1 MTQKIQNQHRL
12 VIIGAGSAGLC
23 MGVQL
28 KQAGID
34 DFVILEQADGVGGTW
49 YWNTYPGAECDVE
62 SHLYSF
68 DFEQKLDWSRPFA
81 PQQEILAYLNDIADK
96 YDIRRH
102 IRFNTAVDQLNWQHE
117 RARWQATTADGDVFD
132 AQVVISAIG
141 MFNNI
146 HWPDIPGIEDFK
158 GNCWHSARWN
168 GAHNLAGERVGVIG
182 IAASAIQL
190 APEIAP
196 LVDRLQLF
204 QRTANW
210 VVPKPNTPYTAQQI
224 NHYRHHPEA
233 VQQSREDV
241 YAVWNTLATFDD
253 KQFLADIEQA
263 GLERVAEVKDPETRR
278 KLTPNHPFGCK
289 RPLFSDL
296 YYPIF
301 NRDNVELVTESIARI
316 TANSIIT
323 EDGQS
328 RELDTIICATGF
340 HTTSYLTALEVTG
353 RNGISLTEAWSDGAQ
368 AYFGM
373 STAGF
378 PNLFMLYGP
387 NTNQGSLLFM
397 LERQCEY
404 VTRKVIQLR
413 DEQLAWMDVRAE
425 VMEAFN
431 DQLQA
436 DIDKVD
442 VWKADCGNDFYHRS
456 ASGRF
461 VTTWPNSMDEY
472 TAQTKAVNLDAYEVK
487 RLGETPKAT
496 VS

>member
-1 MTQKIQNQHRL
+1 MEHNNQHQHRV
-12 VIIGAGSAGLC
+12 VIVGAGSAGLC

-28 KQAGID
+28 KKAGID
-34 DFVILEQADGVGGTW
+34 DFVILEKGDGVGGTW

-68 DFEQKLDWSRPFA
+68 DFEQKLDWSQPFA
-81 PQQEILAYLNDIADK
+81 PQEEILAYLNDIADK

-102 IRFNTAVDQLNWQHE
+102 ICFNTAVARLNWQDD
-117 RARWQATTADGDVFD
+117 ASRWHVTTDDGRVIDSHI
-132 AQVVISAIG
+132 VISAIG
-141 MFNNI
+141 MFNKI
-146 HWPDIPGIEDFK
+146 HWPDIPGIEDFT

-168 GAHNLAGERVGVIG
+168 KSHDLSGERVGVIG

-196 LVDRLQLF
+196 VVDQLYLF

-210 VVPKPNTPYTAQQI
+210 VVPKANTPYTQDQI
-224 NHYRHHPEA
+224 DYYRNHPQA
-233 VQQSREDV
+233 VQQSREET
-241 YAVWNTLATFDD
+241 YGVWNSLATFGD
-253 KQFLADIEQA
+253 KQFLADIEEA
-263 GLERVAEVKDPETRR
+263 GLERIAEVKNPAIRR

-296 YYPIF
+296 YYPMF
-301 NRDNVELVTESIARI
+301 DRDNVELVTDSIEKI
-316 TANSIIT
+316 TTNSIIT
-323 EDGQS
+323 VDGRA
-328 RELDTIICATGF
+328 RELDTIICSTGF
-340 HTTSYLTALEVTG
+340 ETTIYLNALEVTG
-353 RNGISLTEAWSDGAQ
+353 RDGIALTEAWSDGAQ
-368 AYFGM
+368 AYLGM

-404 VTRKVIQLR
+404 IVRQLNR
-413 DEQLAWMDVRAE
+413 FDDEKLAWMDVRPE
-425 VMEAFN
+425 VMRAFN

-436 DIDKVD
+436 DIDKID
-442 VWKADCGNDFYHRS
+442 VWQADCGNDFYHRA

-461 VTTWPNSMDEY
+461 VTTWPHTMDEF
-472 TAQTKAVNLDAYEVK
+472 TAQTSKANVEAYEVK
-487 RLGETPKAT
+487 AVG
-496 VS
+496 